1 MKNQSTTDTLK
12 RLENE
17 LAVYYAAIGVLLD
30 ECYAPGAGARML
42 GLQDAQEGGFLA
54 PRIDVRSTRIGQ
66 MLPVWVRYAYEGVL
80 SAGYSKKHVNA
91 HDDDAL
97 ERLRDMLYLL
107 RTDDPFFEEC
117 LTPAQGFQEEIPLG
131 GLREMVDLVIAR
143 ANLDQGAAMSA
154 GELAVLASMSERSV
168 RNAMGPGGEL
178 KTDTQGSVDNAEAL
192 RWLKGRRGFVA
203 TQKRSLPDTL
213 SEVPDDLAA
222 VELPPFIAA
231 RLEAIWKTP
240 EDESDNRFHVP
251 GEFPWLS
258 RAAGECGLPACRLS
272 VLGRLPLTIK
282 PEECSALA
290 KALKVDR
297 VWLTYQVM
305 NGLFPE
311 QCDMLLNPEAWQD
324 IAEAAPEAG
333 TASLDG
339 VTVTLTDKMLAHGY
353 IDLPASAKNLFPD
366 DCFGTR
372 KTGDE
377 GAQVELVYGGQ
388 RVSTDIRQKSAK
400 TISPRKRF
408 GAWLNNDLGA
418 RPGDRIRVEKSGERQ
433 FTLTHI
439 AQ

>member
-1 MKNQSTTDTLK
+1 MKLQPTTDTLK
-12 RLENE
+12 QLEKE
-17 LAVYYAAIGVLLD
+17 LAIYYAAIGVLVD

-42 GLQDAQEGGFLA
+42 GLQDAQAGESMA
-54 PRIDVRSTRIGQ
+54 PKIDVRSTRIGQ
-66 MLPVWVRYAYEGVL
+66 MLPIWVRYAYEGVL
-80 SAGYSKKHVNA
+80 SAGYSEAHVDP

-97 ERLRDMLYLL
+97 ERMRDMLYLL
-107 RTDDPFFEEC
+107 RTDDPFFEMC
-117 LTPAQGFQEEIPLG
+117 LAPAQGFSEEVPLG

-143 ANLDQGAAMSA
+143 ANLDQGAAMTA
-154 GELAVLASMSERSV
+154 GELALLANMSERSV

-178 KTDTQGSVDNAEAL
+178 KTDVQGRVDNAEAL

-203 TQKRSLPDTL
+203 TQKRSLPDAL

-240 EDESDNRFHVP
+240 EDEADNSFLIP
-251 GEFPWLS
+251 GVAPWLM
-258 RAAGECGLPACRLS
+258 RASSECGLTSGRLLA
-272 VLGRLPLTIK
+272 LGRLPLSVK
-282 PEECSALA
+282 PEECDALA

-305 NGLFPE
+305 NALYPE
-311 QCDMLLNPEAWQD
+311 QCDMLLNPEAWREE
-324 IAEAAPEAG
+324 AEAAPETSG
-333 TASLDG
+333 LVLEG

-353 IDLPASAKNLFPD
+353 IDMPASAEGLFPA

-372 KTGDE
+372 ETGDE
-377 GAQVELVYGGQ
+377 GAQVELLYGGQ
-388 RVSTDIRQKSAK
+388 QVMTDIRRKSAK

-408 GAWLNNDLGA
+408 SAWLNNVVGA
-418 RPGDRIRVEKSGERQ
+418 RPGDRIRVEKTGDRQ